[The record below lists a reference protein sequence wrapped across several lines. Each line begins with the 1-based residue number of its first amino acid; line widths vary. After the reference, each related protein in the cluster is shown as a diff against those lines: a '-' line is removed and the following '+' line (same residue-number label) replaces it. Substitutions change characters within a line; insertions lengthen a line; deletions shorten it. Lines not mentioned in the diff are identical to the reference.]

1 MSVPYAAADS
11 DQYPCDD
18 DILEAAPENPVRFL
32 HPDKADFVWQGM
44 IDAIEDLE
52 RLEAYRQAEKRH
64 IDRNYSKDKVKVHKY
79 IDARE
84 RELSDGPTTEALP
97 IPRAIVPLA
106 DFEPPTESE
115 PSPTTPA
122 DATSAPVAATDGGQT
137 VADETDDLH
146 PDATGLEIGEVL
158 EFDRDETT
166 EYVFPATAEADRP
179 FLMRVFDE
187 EDTERTAE
195 PLGLTRDEVARR
207 PIDTTDPQPIKDV
220 DVEPPA
226 TAATNGGDA

>member
-1 MSVPYAAADS
+1 MNGRHAATDS
-11 DQYPCDD
+11 GRYECDD

-32 HPDKADFVWQGM
+32 TSSELVWKGM
-44 IDAIEDLE
+44 IDGITDLE

-64 IDRNYSKDKVKVHKY
+64 IHDRYDKTAVHKY

-115 PSPTTPA
+115 PSPMTPA

-207 PIDTTDPQPIKDV
+207 PIDTTDPQPIGDV
-220 DVEPPA
+220 DVQPP
-226 TAATNGGDA
+226 TKAATNGGAA